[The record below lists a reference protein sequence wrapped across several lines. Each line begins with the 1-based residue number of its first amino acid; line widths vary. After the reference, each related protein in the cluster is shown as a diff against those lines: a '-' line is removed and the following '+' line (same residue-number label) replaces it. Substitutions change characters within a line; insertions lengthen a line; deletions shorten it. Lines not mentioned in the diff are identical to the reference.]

1 MAQSHLANPVSTKP
15 PLLLLFHGKY
25 IDLTKSPLGFGAFAT
40 TLMTLSL
47 SMMGFRG
54 VSNQTVFI
62 GNLCFLAG
70 IGLLISA
77 QWEMVKGNT
86 FAYTVLAA
94 FGFYYGGYGV
104 MLMPSLG
111 VVQAYGGET
120 AEYHNAFACY
130 QLIWCVLNFFFL
142 LAALPT
148 NIPNIVVYAALE
160 LCYIFNCTGHFLR
173 ADSRSELADDFTKL
187 AGAFGFVSA
196 LAGFYLLAHGLC
208 QDAIPFQIPLWET
221 SELFRRAS
229 SVGGKSADTSSV

>member
-1 MAQSHLANPVSTKP
+1 MAHSHLANP
-15 PLLLLFHGKY
+15 
-25 IDLTKSPLGFGAFAT
+25 SPLGFGAFAT

-54 VSNQTVFI
+54 ISNQTVFI
-62 GNLCFLAG
+62 GNLCFLEG
-70 IGLLISA
+70 IGLLIPA

-94 FGFYYGGYGV
+94 FGCYYGGYGV
-104 MLMPSLG
+104 MLMPLLG

-130 QLIWCVLNFFFL
+130 QLIWCVLNSFFL

-148 NIPNIVVYAALE
+148 NIPNIIVYAALE
-160 LCYIFNCTGHFLR
+160 LVTYSIVL
-173 ADSRSELADDFTKL
+173 ADGRLELADAFTKL

-196 LAGFYLLAHGLC
+196 LAGFYLLTHGLC
-208 QDAIPFQIPLWET
+208 QDAIPFQMPLCET
-221 SELFRRAS
+221 NGLFRRAS
-229 SVGGKSADTSSV
+229 SVDRKSNEISPV

>member
-1 MAQSHLANPVSTKP
+1 
-15 PLLLLFHGKY
+15 
-25 IDLTKSPLGFGAFAT
+25 
-40 TLMTLSL
+40 MTLSL

-70 IGLLISA
+70 VGLLISA

-94 FGFYYGGYGV
+94 FGKSCLPQHILQDGLQRAIGLYYGGYGV

-130 QLIWCVLNFFFL
+130 QLSRSLIQ
-142 LAALPT
+142 
-148 NIPNIVVYAALE
+148 
-160 LCYIFNCTGHFLR
+160 YI
-173 ADSRSELADDFTKL
+173 ADS
-187 AGAFGFVSA
+187 G
-196 LAGFYLLAHGLC
+196 
-208 QDAIPFQIPLWET
+208 
-221 SELFRRAS
+221 
-229 SVGGKSADTSSV
+229 

>member
-1 MAQSHLANPVSTKP
+1 MAQSHLANP
-15 PLLLLFHGKY
+15 
-25 IDLTKSPLGFGAFAT
+25 SPLGFGAFAT

-47 SMMGFRG
+47 SLMGFRG

-77 QWEMVKGNT
+77 QWEMVRGNT

-94 FGFYYGGYGV
+94 FGKPYRHLHIEQGGFYYGGYGV

-111 VVQAYGGET
+111 VIQAYGGET

-130 QLIWCVLNFFFL
+130 QLIWCILNFFFL

-160 LCYIFNCTGHFLR
+160 MCYIFNCTAHFVH
-173 ADSRSELADDFTKL
+173 ADGGLALADAFTKV
-187 AGAFGFVSA
+187 AGAFGFTSA

-208 QDAIPFQIPLWET
+208 QDAIPFQIPLCET
-221 SELFRRAS
+221 KGLFRRVSSEGGKTYDIS
-229 SVGGKSADTSSV
+229 SV